1 LNFSASLRLGVKVLV
16 LWQNGG
22 MAFVRILAVVL
33 LSAAFCLAA
42 DQPSKESIGR
52 GQKLFVESCGFCHGN
67 DATGSRAPDLIRST
81 AVNHDEN
88 GNVIAPIIRNGRP
101 DKGMPGFPLN
111 DVQIGDIA
119 AFLHDR
125 VLAGLASAEVKNDYP
140 LQKLLT
146 GNATAG
152 QTFFQRDGGCAG
164 CHSPTG
170 DLAGIAG
177 KYMPIELQQRFLYP
191 YGKKSTVT
199 VTLPS
204 GEQIVGTL
212 VRADEFTVALR
223 DGSGW
228 YRSWPRDRVQ
238 AKVENPLAAHR
249 QLLYRYSDSDI
260 HNVFA
265 YLETLK

>member
-1 LNFSASLRLGVKVLV
+1 
-16 LWQNGG
+16 
-22 MAFVRILAVVL
+22 MAFVRILPLIL

-42 DQPSKESIGR
+42 DQPSKESIERGR
-52 GQKLFVESCGFCHGN
+52 KLFVESCGFCHGN
-67 DATGSRAPDLIRST
+67 DASGSRAPDLIRSA

-101 DKGMPGFPLN
+101 DKGMPGFPLS
-111 DVQIGDIA
+111 DAQIGDIA
-119 AFLHDR
+119 AFLHSR
-125 VLAGLASAEVKNDYP
+125 VLAGLASAEVRNDYP

-146 GNATAG
+146 GNAAAG
-152 QTFFQRDGGCAG
+152 RTFFQGDGGCAG
-164 CHSPTG
+164 CHSPAG

-177 KYMPIELQQRFLYP
+177 KYTPIELQQRFLYP

-204 GEQIVGTL
+204 GEQIAGTL
-212 VRADEFTVALR
+212 VHIDEFSVGLR

-228 YRSWPRDRVQ
+228 FHSWPRDHVQ
-238 AKVENPLAAHR
+238 AKVEDPLAAHR
-249 QLLYRYSDSDI
+249 KLLYRYSDSDV